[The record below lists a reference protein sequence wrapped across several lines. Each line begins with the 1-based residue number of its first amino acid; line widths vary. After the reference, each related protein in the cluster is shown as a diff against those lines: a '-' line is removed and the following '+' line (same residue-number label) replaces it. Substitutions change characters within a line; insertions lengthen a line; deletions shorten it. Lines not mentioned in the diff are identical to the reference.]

1 MRPNVIC
8 WVEVKCDM
16 KRISVAMNSRAK
28 LATKTMDEFLIEFC
42 PVPGAMSTM
51 TCDLY
56 TSSVHSNLP
65 ELLNIWEVRIKRS
78 KINLRTVKHLFRY
91 FYMLDTLT

>member
-16 KRISVAMNSRAK
+16 KREVEMNSRAK
-28 LATKTMDEFLIEFC
+28 LTTKNMDQFLIEIC
-42 PVPGAMSTM
+42 PVPGAISTM

-56 TSSVHSNLP
+56 TSSVQNNLP

-78 KINLRTVKHLFRY
+78 KN
-91 FYMLDTLT
+91 